1 MTLKKIYIFA
11 LSVVLLGS
19 CTKKLDELLVNP
31 NGPTP
36 ESANTDL
43 YLPVIQSNFVGVF
56 NSASSYGMELTRQI
70 VMYGPTYNQ
79 AYSPNSFD
87 GIWSTAYTGVFKH
100 ANILIP
106 TATAQKKY
114 VQAGMAK
121 LMKAYTMMTLV
132 DMFGD
137 VPYAEANLGID
148 NTNPTVTK
156 GNEVY
161 AAAIK
166 LLQEVSDT
174 LDLVADGKLA
184 HGPYPGF
191 YDNFYGVSNAAG
203 ARRWAT
209 QAKLLMIRAYM
220 TTRLVDN
227 GAKAK
232 IEGLL
237 ANANVVASL
246 TGTAQ
251 DFEFKYSSKQANPN
265 SRHPR
270 YNGNYNGNG
279 TTSGSAGDYIGTHFL
294 WTLAVEKGNFS
305 NTVANDR
312 SDPRTRYYLYRQT
325 TNQSGVNASSV
336 SCSVAAPPAQFTPG
350 MPFCLIGFA
359 GFWGRDHGDNS
370 GIPPDGNFRTT
381 WGIYPAGGE
390 MDLSQGTRVALDR
403 GARGAGIAPI
413 WQSAFTDFLRAEA
426 ALYGLASGDPKA
438 LMESG
443 LRKSIDKV
451 IAYPATVNVSVPTA
465 NVPTTTRIDNFVTV
479 IKNAYDLQTDNSGRM
494 AIIGKEFYVSL
505 WGNGI
510 DAYNLYRRTGTP
522 TNFQFTKVPNPG
534 NYIRSLI
541 YPADHV
547 NLNQNA
553 VQKPGSGFETP
564 VFWDNN
570 PVSLFR

>member
-1 MTLKKIYIFA
+1 MNMTLKKIYIFA

-56 NSASSYGMELTRQI
+56 NSASSYGQELTRQI

-87 GIWSTAYTGVFKH
+87 GVWSTAYTGVFKH

-121 LMKAYTMMTLV
+121 VMKAYTMMTLV

-137 VPYAEANLGID
+137 VPYTEANLGID
-148 NTNPTVTK
+148 NTNPNVTK

-227 GAKAK
+227 GAKGK
-232 IEGLL
+232 IEALL

-246 TGTAQ
+246 SGTAQ

-279 TTSGSAGDYIGTHFL
+279 TTSGSAGDYIGTHFI
-294 WTLAVEKGNFS
+294 WTMAVEKGNFS

-312 SDPRTRYYLYRQT
+312 SDPRTRYYFYRQT
-325 TNQSGVNASSV
+325 TNQSGVNSSSV
-336 SCSVAAPPAQFTPG
+336 SCSVAAPPAQFTPN

-381 WGIYPAGGE
+381 WGMYPAGGE
-390 MDLSQGTRVALDR
+390 MDLNQGTRVSLNR
-403 GARGAGIAPI
+403 GGQGAGVQPI
-413 WQSAFTDFLRAEA
+413 WQASFSEFLRAEA
-426 ALYGLASGDPKA
+426 VLTLGIAGDA
-438 LMESG
+438 RAFLEAG
-443 LRKSIDKV
+443 VRKSISKV
-451 IAYPATVNVSVPTA
+451 IGFPATIGYAVNPAVVPSQAKIDDYVNKVLTEYDA
-465 NVPTTTRIDNFVTV
+465 AIGSSPKLNVV
-479 IKNAYDLQTDNSGRM
+479 M
-494 AIIGKEFYVSL
+494 KEWYIAL
-505 WGNGI
+505 WGNGA
-510 DAYNLYRRTGTP
+510 DANNNYRRTGMP
-522 TNFQFTKVPNPG
+522 NNFQFAKLPDAGP
-534 NYIRSLI
+534 YIRSFL
-541 YPADHV
+541 YPSSYI
-547 NLNQNA
+547 NLNKNAGAQNA
-553 VQKPGSGFETP
+553 IDKK
-564 VFWDNN
+564 VFWDTN
-570 PVSLFR
+570 PAVLK

>member
-43 YLPVIQSNFVGVF
+43 YLPVIQSSFVGVF
-56 NSASSYGMELTRQI
+56 NSASSYGMQLTRQV

-79 AYSPNSFD
+79 AYSPQDFD

-106 TATAQKKY
+106 VATSQKKY

-121 LMKAYTMMTLV
+121 VMKAYTMMTLV

-137 VPYAEANLGID
+137 IPYTEANLGID
-148 NTNPTVTK
+148 NTNPIVTS

-174 LDLVADGKLA
+174 LDLVANGTLA
-184 HGPYPGF
+184 HGAYPGF

-209 QAKLLMIRAYM
+209 QAKLLLIRAYM

-232 IEGLL
+232 IEALL
-237 ANANVVASL
+237 ANSNVVASL
-246 TGTAQ
+246 SGTAQ
-251 DFEFKYSSKQANPN
+251 DFEFKYSRQQANPN

-270 YNGNYNGNG
+270 YNGNYTAAGN
-279 TTSGSAGDYIGTHFL
+279 AGDYIGTHFI

-312 SDPRTRYYLYRQT
+312 SDPRTRFYLYRQT
-325 TNQSGVNASSV
+325 TNQGGVNDQTS
-336 SCSVAAPPAQFTPG
+336 SCSVAPPPAQFTPG

-370 GIPPDGNFRTT
+370 GIPPDGNLRTT
-381 WGIYPAGGE
+381 WGIYPAGG
-390 MDLSQGTRVALDR
+390 DLDLNQGTRVSLNR
-403 GARGAGIAPI
+403 GGQGAGIQPI
-413 WQSAFTDFLRAEA
+413 WQSSFSEFLRAEA
-426 ALYGLASGDPKA
+426 VLTLGVAGDA
-438 LMESG
+438 RAFLEAG
-443 LRKSIDKV
+443 VRKSISKV
-451 IAYPATVNVSVPTA
+451 IGFPAT
-465 NVPTTTRIDNFVTV
+465 IGVTV
-479 IKNAYDLQTDNSGRM
+479 NPAIVPSSATIDAYVTKVLDAYDAAATNSEKLNVVM
-494 AIIGKEFYVSL
+494 KEWYIAL
-505 WGNGI
+505 WGNGH
-510 DAYNLYRRTGTP
+510 DANNNYRRTGMP
-522 TNFQFTKVPNPG
+522 NNFQFGKLPDVGP
-534 NYIRSLI
+534 YIRSFL
-541 YPADHV
+541 YPSSYI
-547 NLNQNA
+547 NLNKNAGAQNA
-553 VQKPGSGFETP
+553 IDKK
-564 VFWDNN
+564 VFWDTN
-570 PVSLFR
+570 PAVLK

>member
-1 MTLKKIYIFA
+1 
-11 LSVVLLGS
+11 VVLLGS

-43 YLPVIQSNFVGVF
+43 YLPVIQSGFVGVF
-56 NSASSYGMELTRQI
+56 NSASSYGQELTRQI

-121 LMKAYTMMTLV
+121 VMKAYTMMTLV

-137 VPYAEANLGID
+137 VPYTEANLGID

-191 YDNFYGVSNAAG
+191 YDNFYGVSSAAG

-220 TTRLVDN
+220 TTRLIDN
-227 GAKAK
+227 GAKGK
-232 IEGLL
+232 IEALL

-246 TGTAQ
+246 SGTAQ

-279 TTSGSAGDYIGTHFL
+279 STSGSAGDYIGTHFL
-294 WTLAVEKGNFS
+294 FTLAMEKGFFNNLPSRDF
-305 NTVANDR
+305 
-312 SDPRTRYYLYRQT
+312 SDPRTRYYFYRQ
-325 TNQSGVNASSV
+325 VNDDFYVNSSSV
-336 SCSVAAPPAQFTPG
+336 SCSVASAPAQFTPG
-350 MPFCLIGFA
+350 MPFCLINENGLA

-390 MDLSQGTRVALDR
+390 MDLNQPSLTTSGSSRVSLNR
-403 GARGAGIAPI
+403 GGQGAGIQPI
-413 WQSAFTDFLRAEA
+413 WQASFSEFLRAEA
-426 ALYGLASGDPKA
+426 VLTLGIAGDA
-438 LMESG
+438 RAFLEAG
-443 LRKSIDKV
+443 VRKSISKV
-451 IAYPATVNVSVPTA
+451 IGFPATIGYSVPSSF
-465 NVPTTTRIDNFVTV
+465 VPSATKIDEYVNKVLFE
-479 IKNAYDLQTDNSGRM
+479 YDAAIGNSTKLNIVMREWYI
-494 AIIGKEFYVSL
+494 AL
-505 WGNGI
+505 WGNGA
-510 DAYNLYRRTGTP
+510 DANNNYRRTGMP
-522 TNFQFTKVPNPG
+522 NNFQYAKLPDVGP
-534 NYIRSLI
+534 YIRSFL
-541 YPADHV
+541 YPSTYI
-547 NLNQNA
+547 NLNKNAVAQNA
-553 VQKPGSGFETP
+553 IDKK
-564 VFWDNN
+564 VFWDTN
-570 PVSLFR
+570 PAVLK